1 MISYTE
7 FPMDKNKYRGKAV
20 IFLADGMADEPL
32 AELGGKTPL
41 EAVETPYMDSIAAKG
56 ASGTFLSL
64 PDGFPTSS
72 DAANM
77 SVMGY
82 DLARF
87 YPGRG
92 PIEAESQGIL
102 LGENDIAWR
111 CNLVNVKDGIL
122 KDYSSGHIDNAV
134 SGQLMHDLQAKF
146 GSDKVTFYPG
156 VSYRNLLVLHG
167 AEFSANIGYFKP
179 DSSQDEPVSQLG
191 LSALDDSPEAAHTVA
206 FLNELIAASADFLAH
221 HPLNA
226 NAKTPANMIWPWSP
240 GKKPHF
246 TSFSEKYNGKTG
258 AVISA
263 VDVIFGIAKCAG
275 MDVIKVPG
283 ATGFIDT
290 NYEGKAQAAIKA
302 LENHDLVYLHLEAID
317 ECSHLGDLK
326 LKMQAI
332 KEFEERIVA
341 PVMRAFEGCGV
352 TFAVL
357 PDHPVP
363 LHQRKHTRTPV
374 PVAICGEHIVPD
386 GIMHYSEKDAPKGSL
401 GFLHG
406 EEFMRKVL
414 NLK

>member
-1 MISYTE
+1 M
-7 FPMDKNKYRGKAV
+7 NGNHYRGKAV

-41 EAVETPYMDSIAAKG
+41 EAVETPFMDSIAANG

-82 DLARF
+82 SLAQF

-92 PIEAESQGIL
+92 PIEAESQGIAL
-102 LGENDIAWR
+102 ESDDIAWR
-111 CNLVNVKDGIL
+111 CNLVNVRDGIL
-122 KDYSSGHIDNAV
+122 RDYSAGHIDNSISARIM
-134 SGQLMHDLQAKF
+134 QDLQENF
-146 GSDKVTFYPG
+146 GSDKVTFHPG

-167 AEFSANIGYFKP
+167 KEFSPDINYFKP
-179 DSSQDEPVSQLG
+179 DSSQDEPVSELE
-191 LSALDDSPEAAHTVA
+191 LSPLNGSPEAAHTVA
-206 FLNELIAASADFLAH
+206 FLKELSEKSAAFLEN
-221 HPLNA
+221 HPLNRDA
-226 NAKTPANMIWPWSP
+226 AVPANRIWPWSP
-240 GKKPHF
+240 GRKPHF
-246 TSFSEKYNGKTG
+246 TAFSEKYEGKTG

-263 VDVIFGIAKCAG
+263 VDVISGIAKCAG

-290 NYEGKAQAAIKA
+290 NYEGKAQAAIRA
-302 LENHDLVYLHLEAID
+302 LNDHDMVYVHLEAID

-326 LKMQAI
+326 LKMRAI
-332 KEFEERIVA
+332 REFEERIVA
-341 PVMRAFEGCGV
+341 PVMKAFEGCGV
-352 TFAVL
+352 TFAIL

-363 LHQRKHTRTPV
+363 IHLRKHTRTPV
-374 PVAICGEHIVPD
+374 PVAICGEHITPD
-386 GIMHYSEKDAPKGSL
+386 SVMRYSEKDAPNGSL

-406 EEFMRKVL
+406 DEFMRRVL

>member
-1 MISYTE
+1 M
-7 FPMDKNKYRGKAV
+7 NKDLYKGKAIV
-20 IFLADGMADEPL
+20 FLADGMADEPI
-32 AELGGKTPL
+32 AELNGKTPL
-41 EAVETPYMDSIAAKG
+41 EAVETPWMDKIAERG

-77 SVMGY
+77 SVLGY
-82 DLARF
+82 SLAQF

-92 PIEAESQGIL
+92 PIEAVAQGIE

-122 KDYSSGHIDNAV
+122 KDYSSGHISNEV
-134 SGQLMHDLQAKF
+134 SAPLMQALQERF

-167 AEFSANIGYFKP
+167 KEFSANIDYFKP
-179 DSSQDEPVSQLG
+179 DSSQDEPVSELG
-191 LSALDDSPEAAHTVA
+191 LKALDDSPEAAYTVQ
-206 FLNELIAASADFLAH
+206 FLTDLMRESVEFLSN
-221 HPLNA
+221 HPLNQGREV
-226 NAKTPANMIWPWSP
+226 PANMIWPWSP

-246 TSFSEKYNGKTG
+246 VSFTEKYSGKTG

-263 VDVIFGIAKCAG
+263 VDVIFGIAECAG
-275 MDVIKVPG
+275 MKVVRVPG

-290 NYEGKAQAAIKA
+290 DYEGKAQAALEA
-302 LENHDLVYLHLEAID
+302 LKDHDLVYVHLEAID

-332 KEFEERIVA
+332 SEFENRVVA
-341 PVMRAFEGCGV
+341 PVMKALEGCGV

-363 LHQRKHTRTPV
+363 LHLRKHTRTPV
-374 PVAICGEHIVPD
+374 PVAICGDHIQPD
-386 GIMHYSEKDAPKGSL
+386 QVCHYSEKTAPQGAL
-401 GFLHG
+401 GFMKG
-406 EEFMRKVL
+406 EEFLRKVL
-414 NLK
+414 NLS